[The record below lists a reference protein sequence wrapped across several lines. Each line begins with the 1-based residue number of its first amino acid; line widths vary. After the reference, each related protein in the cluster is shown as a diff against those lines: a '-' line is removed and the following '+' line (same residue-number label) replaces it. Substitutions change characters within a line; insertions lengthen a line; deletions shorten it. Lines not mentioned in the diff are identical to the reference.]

1 MGNSSIELGPAI
13 FGGDTV
19 AFLEMQVDAE
29 PTTNA
34 RRIMARGATDGTTIQ
49 AVEFS
54 VGRAGF
60 DPNDYTA
67 ALPVN
72 PDAIALDEPFFG
84 PKLIDRIERPNN
96 QAISCYCVLEAGDA
110 NTTLGEIAIW
120 GEVQNSVGDP
130 VDGTKVALAIGH
142 FPLLAK
148 NSSMRYAL
156 RVTIQA

>member
-1 MGNSSIELGPAI
+1 MGNSSIEFGPAV

-19 AFLEMQVDAE
+19 AFLELQVDAE
-29 PTTNA
+29 PTTEA

-54 VGRAGF
+54 VGQGGF

-72 PDAIALDEPFFG
+72 PDAVALDDVIFG
-84 PKLIDRIERPNN
+84 PEPIDHIERPNV
-96 QAISCYCVLEAGDA
+96 QAISCYCVLEASEA
-110 NTTLGEIAIW
+110 NVTLGEIAIW
-120 GEVQNSVGDP
+120 GDVQNSVGDP
-130 VDGTKVALAIGH
+130 PDDTKVVMAIGH
-142 FPLLAK
+142 FPILCK